1 VIRALA
7 LGRRPSA
14 LCSLPNDPIELRH
27 ATALRART
35 DPQCDRQRADI
46 VARFCDTGL
55 ASRVLPGAQM
65 FPVTKAPKCYTHVL
79 RQLFYRRPGWCKNFQ
94 FVENSRGRMPNR
106 VRMSA
111 WRSYRRCTHNEI
123 GSGPLPDASEGTVS
137 LRRAAI
143 RPRALPVSTLTRGTC
158 SNFPP

>member
-7 LGRRPSA
+7 LEFRHSA

-79 RQLFYRRPGWCKNFQ
+79 RRLFYRRLGWCKNFQ
-94 FVENSRGRMPNR
+94 FVENSRGQMLVQTERACVPGDR
-106 VRMSA
+106 TVA
-111 WRSYRRCTHNEI
+111 APHNEV
-123 GSGPLPDASEGTVS
+123 GSGAPCLM
-137 LRRAAI
+137 LRKGLSACGAPPYALEHCRY
-143 RPRALPVSTLTRGTC
+143 PR
-158 SNFPP
+158 